1 FGTGRVD
8 LAIVKALALVRIAQ
22 QIIGRSDFLELVFGG
37 VITRIKIRMQFLRQ
51 LPICLLDVGRRSSG
65 RNAKKLVRIC
75 HDLHRL
81 ACGCAL
87 GLVSPEKHEVIAA
100 QVADRSVYTP
110 SAQRVSLP
118 GRLFV
123 ADRELTESRR
133 CWWAGGQ
140 GRQGGPVRGP

>member
-1 FGTGRVD
+1 MLPPFGTGRVD

-100 QVADRSVYTP
+100 QVADRSVSDLKKQWEKRQEARTDLSR
-110 SAQRVSLP
+110 SASPCVWMRSGP
-118 GRLFV
+118 
-123 ADRELTESRR
+123 
-133 CWWAGGQ
+133 
-140 GRQGGPVRGP
+140 RQP